1 MVLLSSKDLRRIS
14 GTIVLVLT
22 GLVSACSTME
32 ATPNEWLDP
41 VTGVSVGR
49 AQSPLRFYRD
59 NSGRAAYARDFVYLG
74 PFWVNTMGD
83 YRYYVWVSAW
93 STHAANVDVIKRR
106 DSLESITLVADGEPM
121 SLDIAGWTYDGLG
134 ASSPVY
140 PKPVATAVDAFYRVT
155 LDQIRIL
162 SEASEIRILLAVGN
176 KYEYEL
182 WSDERDGRRSL
193 RRFVAGAR

>member
-1 MVLLSSKDLRRIS
+1 MALLNSNTLRRVC

-22 GLVSACSTME
+22 GMTTACSTME
-32 ATPNEWLDP
+32 AATDEWLDP
-41 VTGVSVGR
+41 VTGASVGR
-49 AQSPLRFYRD
+49 AQLPLRFYRD

-93 STHAANVDVIKRR
+93 STHAENVDATKRR
-106 DSLESITLVADGEPM
+106 DSLETVTLVVDGEPM
-121 SLDIAGWTYDGLG
+121 LLDIAGWTYDGIG

-140 PKPVATAVDAFYRVT
+140 PKPVATSVDAFYRVT

-162 SEASEIRILLAVGN
+162 SEASEIRISLAAGN
-176 KYEYEL
+176 NNEYEL
-182 WSDERDGRRSL
+182 WSDERNGRKSI
-193 RRFVAGAR
+193 RRFVAGAH